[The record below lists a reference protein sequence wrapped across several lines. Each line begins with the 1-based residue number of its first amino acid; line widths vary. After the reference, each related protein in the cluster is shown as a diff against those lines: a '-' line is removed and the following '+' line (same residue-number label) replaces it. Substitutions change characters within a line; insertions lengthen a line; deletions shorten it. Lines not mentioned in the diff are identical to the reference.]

1 MSPQNDRFAEALGN
15 LQALDGASPQWQTA
29 PSVFDEYVLSA
40 PDLGERNFAPFCRLF
55 GRFVSRL
62 DDLSYNAAELALAR
76 RAMQTPESAELFDE
90 LKTDAFRGDARGLEK
105 IARAIG
111 DNADKK
117 QSVCP
122 GFAARTQKFF
132 ADQIWRHSFTDE
144 EILRLQ
150 NTLGRRLPNPRIEE
164 ILRAAARET
173 GLVHKQKRN
182 RDMRSLNRWAMA
194 FNSDDLLK
202 KLSFRNTYINVAYAR
217 LVRQTDTKD
226 LAPEELYR
234 RHRLDVQKQVR
245 DLTGTRDAKGKEIC
259 RKYAVNKVY
268 KAIAGQDK
276 FKLQCVQHALAKYRD
291 EAFCRE
297 TAAILAALD
306 GGDKNRNVLLPADF
320 AKSQNGGG
328 R

>member
-1 MSPQNDRFAEALGN
+1 MSLSVTEICLAGMVVALLLAVVFLWRRGRPGGADEALLRSQLELSGR
-15 LQALDGASPQWQTA
+15 LKQLAEQSALEQD
-29 PSVFDEYVLSA
+29 
-40 PDLGERNFAPFCRLF
+40 
-55 GRFVSRL
+55 
-62 DDLSYNAAELALAR
+62 
-76 RAMQTPESAELFDE
+76 
-90 LKTDAFRGDARGLEK
+90 K

-226 LAPEELYR
+226 LNPEELYR